1 MRDCLNV
8 VCDLVARESARI
20 LVAAPV
26 VRRGYDIYG
35 NMLLKLAQLFAE
47 LLVAYALAVVG

>member
-1 MRDCLNV
+1 MRNCLNV
-8 VCDLVARESARI
+8 VCDFAARESARI

-35 NMLLKLAQLFAE
+35 NVFLKLAQLFAE
-47 LLVAYALAVVG
+47 LLVAYAFAVVG